1 MKSKIKFIVVRM
13 LSAIFQWV
21 LAIAGVYHQRK

>member
-1 MKSKIKFIVVRM
+1 MKSKIKFIVVRT
-13 LSAIFQWV
+13 LSAIFQRV